1 MMVISMMLLLI
12 GMPTIIVS
20 GIISGLIIPSTST
33 STSMGAPADLWGHFE
48 NDSASRSALAQ
59 NGSLLA
65 SSGHSIRTKDSTS
78 SAWTRVFC

>member
-12 GMPTIIVS
+12 GMPTMIVS
-20 GIISGLIIPSTST
+20 GIITGIIIPSTSN
-33 STSMGAPADLWGHFE
+33 STSMVPPADLWGHFE
-48 NDSASRSALAQ
+48 NDSASRSALAP

-78 SAWTRVFC
+78 SAWTRVFY

>member
-1 MMVISMMLLLI
+1 MVISMMLLLI

-20 GIISGLIIPSTST
+20 GIITGIIIPSTSN
-33 STSMGAPADLWGHFE
+33 SMAPPADLWGHFE
-48 NDSASRSALAQ
+48 NDSASRYALAP

-78 SAWTRVFC
+78 SAWTRVFY